1 MLSHPPTP
9 LLYVAVLLEMSGI
22 ITKLTLKK
30 KKKKKIYAD
39 FGRLVHVRLQISE
52 STEGLSGS
60 RSTLVHVVAVV
71 SVF

>member
-30 KKKKKIYAD
+30 KKKKENLCRFWKVGPCEITD
-39 FGRLVHVRLQISE
+39 F
-52 STEGLSGS
+52 
-60 RSTLVHVVAVV
+60 
-71 SVF
+71 